1 MTNILF
7 SIGRLSL
14 FEIKTNYV
22 PMVQGSLLLRVL
34 FSPRSYVPRIL
45 CSRGPMFPRPY
56 IARVPCSQGPMY
68 QWSYVPRVLYSQGPM
83 FPGSYVSWDI
93 CSRSCV
99 LQLPHTLTILF
110 CIRKNHNPRPDW
122 PVTLSALAF
131 VMFPFCLMTVDCWLF
146 SWLQLH
152 HIVFDTH
159 TWHWAQ
165 PVDVAPVKNANNCI
179 SQKINWVFWLS

>member
-1 MTNILF
+1 
-7 SIGRLSL
+7 
-14 FEIKTNYV
+14 
-22 PMVQGSLLLRVL
+22 MVQGSLLLRVL

-68 QWSYVPRVLYSQGPM
+68 QWSHVPKVRCTSGPM
-83 FPGSYVSWDI
+83 FPGSYIHKALCSRGCLYVSWDI

-131 VMFPFCLMTVDCWLF
+131 VMFPFCLMTVGCWLF

-165 PVDVAPVKNANNCI
+165 PVDVAPVKNANN